1 MEYIEKA
8 FESIGSRVKI
18 GEIAQKS
25 NRLRSIANRANSSR
39 NAPFVVNI
47 DRDGNGEYFKIDTN
61 GAVEFHVLGL
71 DKSNHHLLLFARD
84 NENAKYRFLCGLD
97 EKGWFAAA
105 VPEAV
110 SNIPAAMEALKPPQ
124 IVNAQKHIRRKHK
137 NKRKN
142 SAFLRQGEWF
152 FIPAPDVSADLML
165 IIKNEPIRRGR
176 GSAHMVEEIYRT
188 GGETVY
194 VCSKY
199 PNGIDAI
206 KYQKIMKNNPKAR
219 SWGWRLMRR
228 NMNVYGRGK
237 VSHRDHKTIVLKGW
251 HAIVPNRESDA
262 WFIEETLQFLD

>member
-1 MEYIEKA
+1 MDYIEKA
-8 FESIGSRVKI
+8 FDTIGSRLKI
-18 GEIAQKS
+18 GDIAQRN
-25 NRLRSIANRANSSR
+25 NRFRRIVNRTNGR
-39 NAPFVVNI
+39 NAHFVVNI
-47 DRDGNGEYFKIDTN
+47 GRDNNGEFFKIDTD
-61 GAVEFHVLGL
+61 GSVKFHIMGV

-84 NENAKYRFLCGLD
+84 NQNAKYRFLCGLD

-110 SNIPAAMEALKPPQ
+110 SNIADAMDALKPAQ
-124 IVNAQKHIRRKHK
+124 IIGAQKHLKPKHK

-142 SAFLRQGEWF
+142 AAFLRQGEWF
-152 FIPAPDVSADLML
+152 FIPAPDIVPDPML

-176 GSAHMVEEIYRT
+176 GSAHMVEEIYRS

-199 PNGIDAI
+199 SNGIDAS
-206 KYQKIMKNNPKAR
+206 KYQKLIKKNPKAR

-228 NMNVYGRGK
+228 NMAVYGRGR
-237 VSHRDHKTIVLKGW
+237 VSHRDHKTIILRGW
-251 HAIVPNRESDA
+251 HSIIPNRENDA